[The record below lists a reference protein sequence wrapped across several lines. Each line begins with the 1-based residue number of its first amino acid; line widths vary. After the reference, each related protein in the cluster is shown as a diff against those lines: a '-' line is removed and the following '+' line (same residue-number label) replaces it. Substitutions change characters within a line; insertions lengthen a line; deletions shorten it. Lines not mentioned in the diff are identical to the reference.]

1 MNYLALKMLA
11 GDRAKYVGIVMG
23 LTFASLL
30 ITQQAGIYSGLM
42 TRTYSQITDT
52 SSADLWVTD
61 PEVEFVEDM
70 KRMLDRELYR
80 VRGVEGVQW
89 AVPGFKGYFNT
100 RLPGGKIAVASVIGI
115 DDVSLIGGPP
125 EMVEGKLEDLRQR
138 DAVIVD
144 IAEASGKL
152 ARRPAQAGDAPAP
165 LKVGDV
171 LEINDRR
178 AVVVGF
184 CRVSPSFYWQPVI
197 YTLHSRASTYVSS
210 ERRPL
215 SYVLVKVKQGYD
227 HADVCDRINRETGLL
242 AQTSGQFS
250 QSTLDYVNRST
261 GIAINFGMA
270 IALGF
275 VVGAAIAGQT
285 FYNFTLDNLRYFAAL
300 KAMGASH
307 GTMLRMILIQ
317 ALAAGLL
324 GYGLGVGA
332 ATIFGNLAGQQLAF
346 RLSFPL
352 LAGSGLAIV
361 SICMVAAGFSMRKV
375 LRLEPAMVFKS

>member
-1 MNYLALKMLA
+1 MNLMALKMLM
-11 GDRAKYVGIVMG
+11 GDKAKYIGIVMG

-30 ITQQAGIYSGLM
+30 ITQQAAIYSGLM

-52 SSADLWVTD
+52 SMADIWVTD

-138 DAVIVD
+138 DGVIVD
-144 IAEASGKL
+144 IAEARGKL
-152 ARRPAQAGDAPAP
+152 AHRPTTPGGEPQP
-165 LKVGDV
+165 LKIGDV
-171 LEINDRR
+171 LEINDNR

-184 CRVSPSFYWQPVI
+184 CKISPSFYWQPVI
-197 YTLHSRASTYVSS
+197 YTLHSRASRYVSS

-215 SYVLVKVKQGYD
+215 SYVLVKVKEGYD
-227 HADVCDRINRETGLL
+227 PADVCQRISRETGLL
-242 AQTSGQFS
+242 AQTSKEFS

-261 GIAINFGMA
+261 GIAVNFGMA

-307 GTMLRMILIQ
+307 ATMLRMILIQ
-317 ALAAGLL
+317 ALAVGLL
-324 GYGLGVGA
+324 GYGLGVGV
-332 ATIFGNLAGQQLAF
+332 ATLFGHLVGQKLAF
-346 RLSFPL
+346 KMSFEL
-352 LAGSGLAIV
+352 LAASGLAIV
-361 SICMVAAGFSMRKV
+361 TICMLAAGMSMRKV
-375 LRLEPAMVFKS
+375 LRLEPAIVFKS

>member
-1 MNYLALKMLA
+1 MNFVALKMLA
-11 GDRAKYVGIVMG
+11 GDRAKYIGIVMG

-30 ITQQAGIYSGLM
+30 INQQAAIYSGLM
-42 TRTYSQITDT
+42 TRTYSQIADT
-52 SSADLWVTD
+52 SSADIWVTD

-100 RLPGGKIAVASVIGI
+100 RLPGGKKVVASVIGI

-125 EMVEGKLEDLRQR
+125 QMVEGKLEDLRQR

-144 IAEASGKL
+144 IVEARGKL
-152 ARRPAQAGDAPAP
+152 AKRSPTGDGEPQP

-178 AVVVGF
+178 AVVAGF
-184 CRVSPSFYWQPVI
+184 CRISPSFYWQPVI
-197 YTLHSRASTYVSS
+197 FTLHSRAATYVSS

-215 SYVLVKVKQGYD
+215 SYVLVKVKEGYD
-227 HADVCDRINRETGLL
+227 PQDVCRRINRETGLM
-242 AQTSGQFS
+242 AQTSQQYS

-261 GIAINFGMA
+261 GIAVNFGMA

-300 KAMGASH
+300 NAMGTSH
-307 GTMLRMILIQ
+307 ATMLRMILIQ

-332 ATIFGNLAGQQLAF
+332 AAIFGKLAGASLAF
-346 RLSFPL
+346 QMSYSL
-352 LAGSGLAIV
+352 LAGSAVAIV
-361 SICMVAAGFSMRKV
+361 LICMLAAALSMRKV
-375 LRLEPAMVFKS
+375 LRLEPAIVFKG

>member
-1 MNYLALKMLA
+1 MNILALKMLA
-11 GDRAKYVGIVMG
+11 GDRANYIGIVLG

-30 ITQQAGIYSGLM
+30 ITQQAAIYSGLM
-42 TRTYSQITDT
+42 TRTYSQIADT
-52 SSADLWVTD
+52 SSADIWVTD
-61 PEVEFVEDM
+61 PEVEFIEDM

-80 VRGVEGVQW
+80 VRGVEGIEW

-115 DDVSLIGGPP
+115 DDASLIGGPP

-144 IAEASGKL
+144 IAEARGKL
-152 ARRPAQAGDAPAP
+152 ARRPATPDGGVEP
-165 LKVGDV
+165 LKIGDV

-184 CRVSPSFYWQPVI
+184 CKVSPSFYWQPII
-197 YTLHSRASTYVSS
+197 YTLNSRASTYVSS

-215 SYVLVKVKQGYD
+215 SYVLVKAKQGYD
-227 HADVCDRINRETGLL
+227 VAEVADRIRRETGLL
-242 AQTSGQFS
+242 AQTSKEFS
-250 QSTLDYVNRST
+250 QSTLNYVNRST
-261 GIAINFGMA
+261 GIAVNFGMA

-307 GTMLRMILIQ
+307 ATMLRMILIQ
-317 ALAAGLL
+317 ALAVGLL
-324 GYGLGVGA
+324 GYGLGVGVA
-332 ATIFGNLAGQQLAF
+332 ALFGNLVGAKLAF
-346 RLSFPL
+346 RMSFEL
-352 LAGSGLAIV
+352 LIASGLAIIT
-361 SICMVAAGFSMRKV
+361 ICMVAAGLSMRKV
-375 LRLEPAMVFKS
+375 LKLEPGIVFKG

>member
-11 GDRAKYVGIVMG
+11 GDRAKYIGIVMG

-30 ITQQAGIYSGLM
+30 INQQAAIYCGLM
-42 TRTYSQITDT
+42 NRTYSQITDT
-52 SSADLWVTD
+52 PAADIWVTD

-80 VRGVEGVQW
+80 VRSVEGVQW

-100 RLPGGKIAVASVIGI
+100 LIPGGKKVAASVIGI

-125 EMVEGKLEDLRQR
+125 QMVEGRLEDLRQR

-144 IAEASGKL
+144 VAEARGKL
-152 ARRPAQAGDAPAP
+152 ARRAATPDAEPQP

-178 AVVVGF
+178 AVVVGL
-184 CRVSPSFYWQPVI
+184 CRISPSFYWQPVI
-197 YTLHSRASTYVSS
+197 FTLHSRAAAYVSS

-215 SYVLVKVKQGYD
+215 SYVLVKVKDGYG
-227 HADVCDRINRETGLL
+227 ADEVCRRINRETGLM
-242 AQTSGQFS
+242 AQTSQEYS

-261 GIAINFGMA
+261 GIAVNFGMA

-300 KAMGASH
+300 KAMGTSDA
-307 GTMLRMILIQ
+307 TMLRMIMLQ

-332 ATIFGNLAGQQLAF
+332 AAIFGRLAGSTLAF
-346 RLSFPL
+346 ELSYSL
-352 LAGSGLAIV
+352 LAGSGVAIAL
-361 SICMVAAGFSMRKV
+361 ICMLAAALSMRKV
-375 LRLEPAMVFKS
+375 MRLEPAIVFKG